1 MGLWVLQITMYVI
14 HTLYTAYAGC
24 LVVVDGICGVDG
36 SVVVVV
42 VVGVEIEMVVVN
54 VVARSGING
63 RTALVS

>member
-42 VVGVEIEMVVVN
+42 VGVEIEMVVVN